1 MSAVTVPVI
10 VNGQPVEV
18 AAGTTVE
25 GLLLQLGQPPEGVA
39 VAIQMQVVPRGE
51 RARRPLEPGDRV
63 EVLRAVGGG

>member
-1 MSAVTVPVI
+1 MSVEMVPVI
-10 VNGQPVEV
+10 VNGEPREV

-39 VAIQMQVVPRGE
+39 VAIAMQVVPRGE
-51 RARRPLEPGDRV
+51 RARRRLEPGDRV